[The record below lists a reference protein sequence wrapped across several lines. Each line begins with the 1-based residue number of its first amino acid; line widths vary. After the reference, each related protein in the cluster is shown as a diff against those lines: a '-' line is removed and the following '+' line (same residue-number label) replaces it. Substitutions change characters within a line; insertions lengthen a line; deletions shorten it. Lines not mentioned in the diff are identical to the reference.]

1 MCGVGL
7 VWVSVMGWSPTRTGC
22 FRPAFCT
29 PQAVIVK
36 DFLRSFPI
44 RQNRFVTNRQNL
56 LGIKLGTALAAAG
69 MKKVEFAHEMGV
81 DPSAVT
87 KWVRGDNIPSTK
99 ALGWLSQRT
108 GEPVADLLGIREV
121 VREVS
126 AVDAEKVLVPKIMSV
141 AAGNPVFYSTR
152 EKRGHV
158 LLDRKPLEQ
167 LVGPIAEHAV
177 ENAVF
182 ACDVKGDSM
191 SPGIQDGDV
200 LIVRRWIPAFDPA
213 ARRPGVAIIE
223 DEGLYVIADPK
234 DDFESACVKRL
245 VLKEKERRLVV
256 LSDNKRHKAF
266 TLDLTSQDFEE
277 AKFRRWQ
284 DLVLG
289 VPVKLIRDL

>member
-1 MCGVGL
+1 MK
-7 VWVSVMGWSPTRTGC
+7 SAR
-22 FRPAFCT
+22 
-29 PQAVIVK
+29 
-36 DFLRSFPI
+36 
-44 RQNRFVTNRQNL
+44 NL
-56 LGIKLGTALAAAG
+56 LGTKLETAIAAHCTTKAA
-69 MKKVEFAHEMGV
+69 FASEMGV
-81 DPSAVT
+81 APSAVT
-87 KWVRGDNIPSTK
+87 KWIKGTNLPSDE
-99 ALGWLSQRT
+99 ALQWLSEKT
-108 GEPVADLLGIREV
+108 KESVGALLGFKETP
-121 VREVS
+121 
-126 AVDAEKVLVPKIMSV
+126 AAQGYMDAEKVMVPKVMSV

-200 LIVRRWIPAFDPA
+200 LIVRRWVPAFDPA

>member
-1 MCGVGL
+1 MYQVHQVHRVHRVRYDGRMFRVLPAL
-7 VWVSVMGWSPTRTGC
+7 VALLAVAVTAQAPLDRTARQWVDST
-22 FRPAFCT
+22 
-29 PQAVIVK
+29 
-36 DFLRSFPI
+36 
-44 RQNRFVTNRQNL
+44 
-56 LGIKLGTALAAAG
+56 
-69 MKKVEFAHEMGV
+69 MKK
-81 DPSAVT
+81 
-87 KWVRGDNIPSTK
+87 
-99 ALGWLSQRT
+99 LS
-108 GEPVADLLGIREV
+108 
-121 VREVS
+121 
-126 AVDAEKVLVPKIMSV
+126 
-141 AAGNPVFYSTR
+141 
-152 EKRGHV
+152 
-158 LLDRKPLEQ
+158 LEQ
-167 LVGPIAEHAV
+167 LVGPIAENAV

-200 LIVRRWIPAFDPA
+200 LIVRRWIPTFDPA
-213 ARRPGVAIIE
+213 SRRPGVAIIE

-266 TLDLTSQDFEE
+266 TLDLTSHDFEE